1 MTRTEILNYLA
12 KTYNLNDYLEVGVQ
26 LKSQNYDLINC
37 KRKVGV
43 DPDPKAKADYVM
55 TSDEYFDLILNDQF
69 QGGRT
74 YNLIFL
80 DGLHH
85 ADQVEK
91 DFINAQKVLKDGG
104 FIVIH
109 DCNPE
114 YEQYT
119 VVPREKPSGHWH
131 GDVYKFA
138 SKLERKVTV
147 HTDCGCLI
155 ATADTW
161 ITDRQVDWKTF
172 YRDRVKLLNL
182 ISIEEFLNIK

>member
-1 MTRTEILNYLA
+1 MTRTDLLNYLIQ
-12 KTYNLNDYLEVGVQ
+12 KHN
-26 LKSQNYDLINC
+26 LKSYCELGTQNRAQNFDKIQC
-37 KRKVGV
+37 ADKFCV
-43 DPDPKAKADYVM
+43 DIDPNAKADFIGS
-55 TSDEYFDLILNDQF
+55 TDDFFKSLNRKFDLYFVDASHIAED
-69 QGGRT
+69 
-74 YNLIFL
+74 
-80 DGLHH
+80 
-85 ADQVEK
+85 VER
-91 DFINAQKVLKDGG
+91 DFVNCLKHGTEKV
-104 FIVIH
+104 FIVLH

-147 HTDCGCLI
+147 DTDCGCLI

-182 ISIEEFLNIK
+182 ISVEQFKSINSHV